1 MTFKPV
7 LKKKKLQCES
17 KGMSQRESQEK
28 LRADRGKQ
36 KRGRVEE
43 KEGGKRRKR
52 EGVGLESGGRLLLWP
67 DVSLSKQPQLSSRA
81 FLLDSDPP
89 FGKSAVDIY
98 EKNVRKAQAE
108 VQFLCQRRKG
118 CGRGSDKGRLPLLRS
133 PKKVG
138 WTASAIALTARV
150 NHLL

>member
-7 LKKKKLQCES
+7 LRKKKLQYES
-17 KGMSQRESQEK
+17 KGMSQRESWEK

-52 EGVGLESGGRLLLWP
+52 EGVELESGGRLLLWP
-67 DVSLSKQPQLSSRA
+67 DVSLSKQPLLSSRA

-118 CGRGSDKGRLPLLRS
+118 CRRGSDKGRLPLC
-133 PKKVG
+133 
-138 WTASAIALTARV
+138 ALQKSWV
-150 NHLL
+150 DC